1 MTTPSLSLVITKT
14 GLQRFVAA
22 QLGEDIDMTISSVA
36 LTAAAFV
43 AAPTLTALPG
53 EFRRVATISGVASSA
68 DTVHLVVR
76 DAAELRYEVRGLG
89 LFLADGTLF
98 ATYGQAEPIF
108 EKSARSTMH
117 IAIDLVFPTGTATS
131 LTFGDTNFLQP
142 PATETL
148 AGVIEL
154 ATPAEVTTGTDPL
167 RAITPATL
175 AGRLAA
181 LTTNIDAAIAGVRA
195 SLASAVALLVPLTR
209 RISTSGLAI
218 GGQTL
223 ATDMTVTVP
232 PATAD
237 QLRFATAG
245 NVAVT
250 PASFGDLGNVIAPT
264 GSYTLPGGRVDKWGK
279 HRARANSEVTVAIV
293 FDPPFPAECFNV
305 SLTPFITSPN
315 PSDDYFCQLA
325 GDPTRFGFTVQYQS
339 DDANGGLSGFDWTAI
354 GH

>member
-36 LTAAAFV
+36 LTAAVFV

-76 DAAELRYEVRGLG
+76 DAAELSYEVRGLG

-98 ATYGQAEPIF
+98 ATYGQADPIF

-154 ATPAEVTTGTDPL
+154 ATPAEVTAGTDPL

-175 AGRLAA
+175 AGRLASL
-181 LTTNIDAAIAGVRA
+181 LTTINASIAG
-195 SLASAVALLVPLTR
+195 AVALLVPLTR
-209 RISTSGLAI
+209 RINTGGLVL

-223 ATDMTVTVP
+223 STDVTLTVP
-232 PATAD
+232 PATAE
-237 QLRFATAG
+237 QLRYATAD
-245 NVAVT
+245 NTAVT

-279 HRARANSEVTVAIV
+279 HRVRANSEVTVAIV
-293 FDPPFPAECFNV
+293 FDPPFPADCFNV

-325 GDPTRFGFTVQYQS
+325 GEPTRFGFTVQYQS